1 MWHEAPVRGGH
12 VHGVSVPAHPC
23 HRACCQG
30 SVSTDCA
37 GDGVTQVGSGR
48 VGRVE
53 SHDFTLS
60 APAHSLVQYGIGS
73 RRSVPEDRGCPR
85 GGGHGCLDHGWCE
98 R

>member
-1 MWHEAPVRGGH
+1 FLAVEKGRE
-12 VHGVSVPAHPC
+12 
-23 HRACCQG
+23 
-30 SVSTDCA
+30 CA

-85 GGGHGCLDHGWCE
+85 GGGHGGLDHGWCE